1 MEVKA
6 EVEEGTKPTE
16 ELVVAAE
23 VDESKIEVVE
33 EIKPTGEPVAATAQ
47 AEERKAEVVEE
58 IKPTEEPV
66 VVAQVIKTT
75 KEPNLAETT

>member
-16 ELVVAAE
+16 EFVVAAE
-23 VDESKIEVVE
+23 VDESKIEVLE

-47 AEERKAEVVEE
+47 AEERKA
-58 IKPTEEPV
+58 
-66 VVAQVIKTT
+66 
-75 KEPNLAETT
+75 